1 MNTPGLL
8 LQFVKGQE
16 SAAST
21 ASSGGGVNLLF
32 SYRDSHSQPHK
43 NRSKQKSRIL
53 QRLKVHA
60 TKQNDGICT
69 LCLRCKGERQAIQHL
84 QENLPEVGAFLPSFP
99 SDLGRESP
107 WSEQRVIIIPLQ
119 MTKKTVHIEEI

>member
-1 MNTPGLL
+1 MSALLSSPPTVTTTHSHEHPRSTSTICERPGICS
-8 LQFVKGQE
+8 FPT
-16 SAAST
+16 T

-84 QENLPEVGAFLPSFP
+84 QENLPEVGAFLPSFL
-99 SDLGRESP
+99 SDLGREKSL
-107 WSEQRVIIIPLQ
+107 V
-119 MTKKTVHIEEI
+119 